1 MLNRFL
7 IEIVE
12 FDVTISNEH
21 DQIRVEL
28 AYVSNIWAYVLA
40 YAGIYHAY
48 FTR

>member
-12 FDVTISNEH
+12 FDVTTSNEH

-28 AYVSNIWAYVLA
+28 ADVSNIWA
-40 YAGIYHAY
+40 GIDHAY

>member
-12 FDVTISNEH
+12 FDVTTSNEH

-28 AYVSNIWAYVLA
+28 ADVSNIWAYVLA
-40 YAGIYHAY
+40 YAGIYHL
-48 FTR
+48 FH